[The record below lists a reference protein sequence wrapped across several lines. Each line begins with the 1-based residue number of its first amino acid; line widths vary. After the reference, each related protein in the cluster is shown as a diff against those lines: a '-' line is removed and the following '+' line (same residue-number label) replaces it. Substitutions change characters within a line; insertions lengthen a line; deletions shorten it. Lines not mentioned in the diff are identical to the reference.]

1 MGPNH
6 GFQRVRS
13 EVISIGKLMK
23 SPPLNSDT
31 SLALILVMNVF
42 SWYFPLYI
50 FLTDNLKDVGIG
62 YLESLIV
69 FGSHI
74 IAFLLSAMIG
84 TNMAEKFASRRTLLV
99 IWALLGILSSSFLF
113 VLRSGDLLGISAV
126 AISIGIALGFGL
138 PTCLAYFAD
147 STETENRG
155 RVAGFTFF
163 VALLGMLS
171 IGFLTFVVSF
181 LGSVIIF
188 TAWRAVGLVA
198 FATKKRK
205 IEAQKEIKTNF
216 RAIVSERS
224 LVLYLIPWIMFC
236 LINFFEY
243 PLQQFYW
250 GIEAS
255 SIVTTVEFGISS
267 VSALIGGYFADAVG
281 RKRLVISGYVLLGI
295 GYALLSI
302 SPIYPI
308 FIGVWTILDG
318 IAWGLFALIF
328 FTVIWGDIARDK
340 MKERYYFLGALPFLI
355 SSYVSVIIAPYVETI
370 SISASFSLA
379 SFFLFL
385 SVLPLIY
392 APETLPEKEI
402 KKKELKDYIDRA
414 KRVKEKYT

>member
-1 MGPNH
+1 M
-6 GFQRVRS
+6 
-13 EVISIGKLMK
+13 SIGKLTK
-23 SPPLNSDT
+23 SLPLNSDA
-31 SLALILVMNVF
+31 SIALILIMNVF

-62 YLESLIV
+62 YLESLVI

-74 IAFLLSAMIG
+74 IAVLLSAMIG
-84 TNMAEKFASRRTLLV
+84 TKLAEKFASRRTLLV

-147 STETENRG
+147 STGTESRG
-155 RVAGFTFF
+155 RVSGLTFF
-163 VALLGMLS
+163 VAHLGMLS
-171 IGFLTFVVSF
+171 IGFLAIVVSF

-198 FATKKRK
+198 FAIEKRK

-255 SIVTTVEFGISS
+255 SIVTTVEFGIAS

-355 SSYVSVIIAPYVETI
+355 SSYVSVIIAPYVEAI

-385 SVLPLIY
+385 AVLPLMY

-402 KKKELKDYIDRA
+402 KKKELKDYLDKA